1 MVANRASIFL
11 IGTEITRG
19 VIADA
24 HGRILAR
31 ELTAIGYD
39 VRRIVIVPDDGSIE
53 EVLRLA
59 LRDSEILIL
68 TGGLGPTSD
77 DVTREIVAK
86 IAGVEVVR
94 DEEAYA
100 TLFKRIGERLYG
112 INERQ
117 VTRPEGFRSL
127 ENSNGS
133 AIGFVGK
140 LGEGSLCYAM
150 PGVPSEMQVMFYNV
164 VLPELVEHIGFDEEA
179 LLEYSC
185 FLTPESKLEEVCKKS
200 ASEGIEW
207 GTRVQEHRISLYLHG
222 GSRAGRETM
231 VAKIEAELGR
241 GRLWRGDVDLA
252 TLLGDALLEDNLM
265 MGCAESCT
273 GGLVSKLMSDRNGS
287 SAYFWGGVVSYANEA
302 KEELLKVKRGS
313 LEEWGAVSDVTVIE
327 MAEGLRELSG
337 VDFTLSVSGIA
348 GDGGGSIEKPVG
360 TIYLGFAST
369 KAPSVAVRL
378 NFSPYGRDSIRRRS
392 AQAALLLGYFY
403 LKGEQLL
410 DIVESW
416 QYI

>member
-53 EVLRLA
+53 EMLLLA
-59 LRDSEILIL
+59 QKDSEILIL

-86 IAGVEVVR
+86 IAGVKVVR
-94 DEEAYA
+94 DEEAY
-100 TLFKRIGERLYG
+100 TNLFERIGERLYG

-127 ENSNGS
+127 ENTKGS
-133 AIGFVGK
+133 AIGFA
-140 LGEGSLCYAM
+140 GELNGGSLCYAM
-150 PGVPSEMQVMFYNV
+150 PGVPSEMQAMFYDI
-164 VLPELVEHIGFDEEA
+164 VLPELVERIGFDEEA

-185 FLTPESKLEEVCKKS
+185 FLTPESKLEEVCKES
-200 ASEGIEW
+200 ALEGIEW

-222 GSRAGRETM
+222 GSSSGRQTM
-231 VAKIEAELGR
+231 VKRIEAELGE
-241 GRLWRGDVDLA
+241 GRLWRGDIDLA
-252 TLLGDALLEDNLM
+252 TLLGDTLLEKGLM

-302 KEELLKVKRGS
+302 KEELLKVERGT
-313 LEEWGAVSDVTVIE
+313 LAKWGAVSGETVIE

-337 VDFTLSVSGIA
+337 VDFTISVSGIA
-348 GDGGGSIEKPVG
+348 GDGGGSVEKPVG
-360 TIYLGFAST
+360 TIYLGFASA
-369 KAPSVAVRL
+369 KFPSAAVKL

-403 LKGEQLL
+403 LKRGQLL